1 MGSSFGICCNECGYS
16 KNIKI
21 GIGMRYSPSNLMDFD
36 SDFAMLPSL
45 IRSKKT
51 VEHIRILIENQNAV
65 IADGYGHDTY
75 RCPKCGE
82 FYGRFFIHLDY
93 PGGSFEP
100 EYKCSKC
107 RFNLE
112 RVNCDFTHGY
122 DADEKHELLA
132 SLPCPKCG
140 RNTLYV
146 DTVTIILWD

>member
-1 MGSSFGICCNECGYS
+1 
-16 KNIKI
+16 
-21 GIGMRYSPSNLMDFD
+21 MDFD
-36 SDFAMLPSL
+36 SDFAMLPSSN
-45 IRSKKT
+45 RSNKT

-122 DADEKHELLA
+122 DVDEKHELLA